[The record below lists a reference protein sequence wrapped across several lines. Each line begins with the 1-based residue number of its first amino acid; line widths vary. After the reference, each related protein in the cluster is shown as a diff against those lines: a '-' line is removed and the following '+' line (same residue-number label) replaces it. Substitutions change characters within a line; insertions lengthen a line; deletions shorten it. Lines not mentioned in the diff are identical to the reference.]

1 MISSLYMNRS
11 TSFRIWQGGKDQ
23 LQVLFPI
30 YKEFLLYYYRR
41 YGTLL
46 RDIPLERDEIV
57 EYLSEQ
63 FGEAQS
69 IVFLASEQPIAES
82 AIGFTLL
89 TPRPAQKRHPPQW
102 LLKDLFVNPAY
113 RGQGLGSVLMDEVIS
128 HFRAEGAASISL
140 LTGKVNIEAQGL
152 YEKYGFLRDN
162 SYIDQYNVKYSLQL
176 AK

>member
-1 MISSLYMNRS
+1 MNRS
-11 TSFRIWQGGKDQ
+11 TSFRIWKGGKDQ

-57 EYLSEQ
+57 EYLSVQ

-69 IVFLASEQPIAES
+69 MVFLASEQPIAES

-89 TPRPAQKRHPPQW
+89 TPRPAQKRHSPQW
-102 LLKDLFVNPAY
+102 LLKDF
-113 RGQGLGSVLMDEVIS
+113 GSLWIPGRCS
-128 HFRAEGAASISL
+128 QNAF
-140 LTGKVNIEAQGL
+140 NEA
-152 YEKYGFLRDN
+152 F
-162 SYIDQYNVKYSLQL
+162 
-176 AK
+176 

>member
-1 MISSLYMNRS
+1 MNRS
-11 TSFRIWQGGKDQ
+11 TSFRIWKGGKDQ

-57 EYLSEQ
+57 EYLSVQ

-89 TPRPAQKRHPPQW
+89 TPRPAQKRHSPQW

-128 HFRAEGAASISL
+128 HFRAEGAVSISL

-162 SYIDQYNVKYSLQL
+162 SYKDQYNVKYSLQL